1 MVHSKK
7 VVIGGTAIM
16 NSAAPIHPG
25 IHLGHE
31 VERHELSKRQTAES
45 LQIGRMTLYRLIKG
59 EADITVD
66 LALRL
71 EAGFGVPAVKWLEM
85 QADYDRW
92 RNEKTGSDVSRIPRL
107 VEPESKPQQ
116 ELNMIF

>member
-1 MVHSKK
+1 
-7 VVIGGTAIM
+7 M

-31 VERHELSKRQTAES
+31 VERHELSKRQTAEA

-71 EAGFGVPAVKWLEM
+71 EAGFGIPAVKWLEM

-92 RNEKTGSDVSRIPRL
+92 KNEMSGSDLLRIPRL
-107 VEPESKPQQ
+107 IQPETKSQQ

>member
-1 MVHSKK
+1 VTS
-7 VVIGGTAIM
+7 
-16 NSAAPIHPG
+16 SAAPIHPG
-25 IHLGHE
+25 IHLKHE

-45 LQIGRMTLYRLIKG
+45 LHIGRMTLYRVMKG

-71 EAGFGVPAVKWLEM
+71 EAGFGIPAVKWLEM

-92 RNEKTGSDVSRIPRL
+92 QNETSGSDVSRIPRL
-107 VEPESKPQQ
+107 IQTEMKPQQ
-116 ELNMIF
+116 ELQMIF